1 MRAIPRYVQQA
12 TTDDVHRIVDSE
24 GGLIESYVPG
34 QAARLLAEAIQVEAD
49 ESLFGMRFPR

>member
-1 MRAIPRYVQQA
+1 
-12 TTDDVHRIVDSE
+12 VDSE